1 MFAGAK
7 SSPSPASML
16 DLEFS
21 ELSDVAPYAAT
32 MRTTSATLPTSE
44 VDGRTHGWLF
54 ALADGVGGE
63 ELGEVASQTAIES
76 LIAGFRAAPRG
87 EAHTVLMPRL
97 VQSANTRI
105 YELGKAASP
114 GGSRMAT
121 TVVACGLRYDRVVVA
136 HVGDSRCY
144 LIRRGAALQVTRDHT
159 VVAEQVHAWVCYR
172 RATPLQP
179 RPRHLLSRSLGNDL
193 FVNVEIDD
201 RQVQVDDILLLC
213 SDGLHGPVQGSEIGE
228 IVKWSPDLE
237 TAARKLIA
245 LANDRDGGDNVS
257 GPVDPRTGRGSGWA
271 CLPRPA
277 SINCARKPTHFMT
290 AIHPGDLL
298 DHYRI
303 ESLIARSGMASIWR
317 ATDTLNDRPVAIKIP
332 HPEMEADPNLFERFK
347 RGTRDRREAR
357 SPRRH
362 EGV

>member
-7 SSPSPASML
+7 SSPPSPVSML
-16 DLEFS
+16 DLEFA
-21 ELSDVAPYAAT
+21 ELSDVGRVRGHNEDYFGHSTPA
-32 MRTTSATLPTSE
+32 SE

-121 TVVACGLRYDRVVVA
+121 TIVACALRYDRVVVA

-159 VVAEQVHAWVCYR
+159 VVAEQVRLGLLSAR
-172 RATPLQP
+172 EAAQAET
-179 RPRHLLSRSLGNDL
+179 RHLLSRSLGNDL

-213 SDGLHGPVQGSEIGE
+213 SDGLHGPIEGNEIGE
-228 IVKWSPDLE
+228 IVKWNPDLT

-257 GPVDPRTGRGSGWA
+257 VQLIRVRGVERMGMYRGRPYK
-271 CLPRPA
+271 LR
-277 SINCARKPTHFMT
+277 
-290 AIHPGDLL
+290 
-298 DHYRI
+298 
-303 ESLIARSGMASIWR
+303 
-317 ATDTLNDRPVAIKIP
+317 
-332 HPEMEADPNLFERFK
+332 
-347 RGTRDRREAR
+347 
-357 SPRRH
+357 
-362 EGV
+362 